1 MSPKVNK
8 WKDFLD
14 RVGWT
19 AIQAGAGALITA
31 LTDPHLDWGAGFK
44 FVGITTAIAVL
55 KVITA
60 QNAGGNGSGD
70 AIPGG
75 IGK

>member
-19 AIQAGAGALITA
+19 AIQTAAGAAITE
-31 LTDPHLDWGAGFK
+31 LTGAGINWATGLK

-55 KVITA
+55 KVVTA
-60 QNAGGNGSGD
+60 QNVGSNGSGD

-75 IGK
+75 TQK

>member
-1 MSPKVNK
+1 MSPRVNK

-19 AIQAGAGALITA
+19 ALQAAAGAAITA
-31 LTDPHLDWGAGFK
+31 LTGANFDWATAGK

-75 IGK
+75 IEK

>member
-19 AIQAGAGALITA
+19 AIQAAAGAA
-31 LTDPHLDWGAGFK
+31 LTELTGASFDWSTAAK

-75 IGK
+75 IAK